1 ISGYIFSNF
10 LPSRINQLISLADRK
25 FTDYYSCVATEN
37 ELPTLEFIS
46 SDLLEK
52 TILIRNP
59 EVNSEKV
66 LFIVGKPGVG
76 KSHLVNELKVPETQ
90 LYRFWIRN
98 QDPERID
105 RLNYNTFLNQL
116 SLKLFGSGR
125 LRTEEEIIS
134 KFDSNGEVFYIDGLD
149 HVENYNPI
157 QIQYY
162 FDFIDKINKTK
173 SGRVVVLTR
182 PLNQK
187 IEYPIYQLQNW
198 SPEETKEYLKQ
209 KGIEDYSL
217 FTKIY
222 EISHGYPIIASFV
235 TSEWFK
241 NGRLAHDGK
250 ISELT
255 EYYSIVINNIKFK
268 SKLSIFT
275 LSSTFFMKDE
285 LEFLLDD
292 KKNELFD
299 FIDYYPYLFEIRDE
313 RIALIHDSF
322 NNYIT
327 NQIQLDLSLKQK
339 LHEFV

>member
-1 ISGYIFSNF
+1 M
-10 LPSRINQLISLADRK
+10 
-25 FTDYYSCVATEN
+25 
-37 ELPTLEFIS
+37 
-46 SDLLEK
+46 
-52 TILIRNP
+52 
-59 EVNSEKV
+59 
-66 LFIVGKPGVG
+66 
-76 KSHLVNELKVPETQ
+76 
-90 LYRFWIRN
+90 
-98 QDPERID
+98 
-105 RLNYNTFLNQL
+105 
-116 SLKLFGSGR
+116 
-125 LRTEEEIIS
+125 
-134 KFDSNGEVFYIDGLD
+134 
-149 HVENYNPI
+149 
-157 QIQYY
+157 
-162 FDFIDKINKTK
+162 
-173 SGRVVVLTR
+173 
-182 PLNQK
+182 
-187 IEYPIYQLQNW
+187 
-198 SPEETKEYLKQ
+198 
-209 KGIEDYSL
+209 

-327 NQIQLDLSLKQK
+327 NQIQLDFSLKQK